1 MKKILFVFIILLF
14 NCHNAQNTGEMKI
27 QQIPLEKQITYGI
40 SLSMRVPYELYINDI
55 KADYDYVGANSG
67 VDMNPYILKNGKY
80 KVKLRIFPA
89 FKAGEKLIVS
99 KDIKNSNIS
108 FDSYIRNKETDEIL
122 NYNSIPLPIVAPK
135 EDVPYFEQEWD
146 VELTELPYEL
156 EGWSKGQDLRKWDKK
171 ENERIVYALDVTIP
185 GRYEA
190 YINDILVETNN
201 EMSMHNTIIN
211 INQAVL
217 KSGTYQFRIKLFS
230 SNEEL
235 RKGGIQPD
243 TFQFLKVGLV
253 KYQKIA
259 VGEGAEEGTYQYLYS
274 YPIPNLEKPVP
285 YYEIK
290 GKFTIDLPYELNGWS
305 NGQDL
310 RKWDKDKLKKKV
322 IAYYKKLW
330 EILNKGDV
338 DQWQK
343 LVKKSQEETAFFNYS
358 DKEYLNKY
366 IKEEKEEIIKDK
378 GMMAALEDYEMKI
391 YADGRLVCLERSNHT
406 KQVNGIDWDIKGES
420 PLIQYGKEG
429 GAATFPVK
437 LYLPQ
442 GSDEFVIIRR
452 Y

>member
-1 MKKILFVFIILLF
+1 MKKILFIFIILLF
-14 NCHNAQNTGEMKI
+14 NCHNTQNTGEMKI
-27 QQIPLEKQITYGI
+27 QQIPLEKQITYI
-40 SLSMRVPYELYINDI
+40 IALSMRVPYELYINDI
-55 KADYDYVGANSG
+55 KADCDYVGANSG

-89 FKAGEKLIVS
+89 FKAGEKLIAS

-108 FDSYIRNKETDEIL
+108 FGSYIRNRETDEIL
-122 NYNSIPLPIVAPK
+122 NYEDKPLPITAPTI
-135 EDVPYFEQEWD
+135 DVPYFEQ
-146 VELTELPYEL
+146 
-156 EGWSKGQDLRKWDKK
+156 
-171 ENERIVYALDVTIP
+171 ENERIVYALDVTIL

-305 NGQDL
+305 SGQDL
-310 RKWDKDKLKKKV
+310 RKWDKDKLKEKV

-343 LVKKSQEETAFFNYS
+343 LVKKISRRNSFFQ
-358 DKEYLNKY
+358 L
-366 IKEEKEEIIKDK
+366 
-378 GMMAALEDYEMKI
+378 
-391 YADGRLVCLERSNHT
+391 
-406 KQVNGIDWDIKGES
+406 
-420 PLIQYGKEG
+420 
-429 GAATFPVK
+429 F
-437 LYLPQ
+437 
-442 GSDEFVIIRR
+442 
-452 Y
+452 

>member
-89 FKAGEKLIVS
+89 FKAGEKLIAS

-108 FDSYIRNKETDEIL
+108 FGSYIRNRETDEIL
-122 NYNSIPLPIVAPK
+122 NYEDKPLPIVAPK
-135 EDVPYFEQEWD
+135 EDVPYFEQ
-146 VELTELPYEL
+146 
-156 EGWSKGQDLRKWDKK
+156 

-310 RKWDKDKLKKKV
+310 RKWDKDTLKKKV